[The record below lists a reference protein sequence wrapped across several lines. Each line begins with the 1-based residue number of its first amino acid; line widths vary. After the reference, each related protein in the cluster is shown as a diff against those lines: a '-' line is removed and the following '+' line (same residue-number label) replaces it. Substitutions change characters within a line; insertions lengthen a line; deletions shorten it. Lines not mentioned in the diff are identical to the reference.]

1 MVFNKVFNFKFIFL
15 FIVLCAAFFRITN
28 LDLIEFK
35 ADEAINLFLASRPFF
50 GYGFTP
56 GGTASSVGILNPPLF
71 NYILFPFILI
81 SRDPQIISLI
91 IGLINS
97 FAIGLFYL
105 LVKRYYSFLT
115 AFLTSLL
122 FAFSPWAILF
132 SRKIWTQD
140 ILLPI
145 FILALFSLHK
155 IMFEKKMKYWILCI
169 ASSMF
174 LIQLHQSSIFFLFLF
189 ALFLFRK
196 KITIN
201 IKYII
206 IGFIIGFLPMI
217 PYFFYQ
223 LAAGCPDCRTILG
236 INEQLSTHRS
246 LLLFIRPLQILSQ
259 GNFNFILGDD
269 MLIFAKYFPLI
280 HSLRTIL
287 YIEYLLIPLS
297 IFLFWKKEK
306 KVRFLI
312 YAALTLPIL
321 YFLLRFE
328 PFMHYFI
335 LIIPLLFLFLGFLFA
350 TYLQNKNKSVR
361 YFTLSIFLLLLTA
374 SISFN
379 YAFFKT
385 VRAQGTIK
393 GDYGTIYAVTKKD
406 NQKTLAKYINN
417 RDYEEIV
424 LTNYVP
430 KYLIH
435 GDLPVAKM
443 IYQYDQIKNNLPLLE
458 QKLHENP
465 EDPRIQ
471 NMLIAY
477 YTSSPVTKA
486 IVSFLRNKYKNYP
499 EYGDIY
505 RETYA
510 KYLADNNKRVYRSA
524 FGFFLE
530 YPSDWNL
537 KENINKQ
544 EIRIANGSYIFSL
557 SIIPEK
563 NVIVIANDNSRL
575 VRLKNLRL
583 LIRYNLQSS
592 KQHLAVNQQVLEAK
606 KLMNE
611 ITQSIRE

>member
-1 MVFNKVFNFKFIFL
+1 MFL
-15 FIVLCAAFFRITN
+15 FIVLCSALFRIIN

-71 NYILFPFILI
+71 NYILFPLILI
-81 SRDPQIISLI
+81 SRDPQIISLM

-97 FAIGLFYL
+97 LTIGLFYL
-105 LVKRYYSFLT
+105 LTKRYYGSLT
-115 AFLTSLL
+115 AFFASLL
-122 FAFSPWAILF
+122 FAFSPWAILY

-140 ILLPI
+140 ILLPV
-145 FILALFSLHK
+145 FILALFSFHK
-155 IMFEKKMKYWILCI
+155 IMFEKKIKYWVLCI
-169 ASSMF
+169 ASSLF

-217 PYFFYQ
+217 PYFSYQ
-223 LAAGCPDCRTILG
+223 LETGCPDCKAILG
-236 INEQLSTHRS
+236 INEQLSIHRS

-269 MLIFAKYFPLI
+269 MLIFAKNFPLI
-280 HSLRTIL
+280 YSLRTTL
-287 YIEYLLIPLS
+287 YIEYLLIPIS

-306 KVRFLI
+306 KVRFLT
-312 YAALTLPIL
+312 YAAVTLPIL
-321 YFLLRFE
+321 YFILRFE

-335 LIIPLLFLFLGFLFA
+335 LITPLLFLFLGSLFS
-350 TYLQNKNKSVR
+350 TYLKSKIKPIR
-361 YFTLSIFLLLLTA
+361 YFALSIFLLILTA

-379 YAFFKT
+379 YAFFKI
-385 VRAQGTIK
+385 VRIQGTIK
-393 GDYGTIYAVTKKD
+393 GDYGTIYAVTKKG
-406 NQKTLAKYINN
+406 NQKTLAKYIDSK
-417 RDYEEIV
+417 DYEEIS

-435 GDLPVAKM
+435 GDLPVARM

-458 QKLHENP
+458 KKLHENP

-477 YTSSPVTKA
+477 YTSSPVTKVD
-486 IVSFLRNKYKNYP
+486 VSFLRNKYNNYP

-510 KYLADNNKRVYRSA
+510 KYLTDNNKRVYRST

-530 YPSDWNL
+530 YPLDWNL

-544 EIRIANGSYIFSL
+544 EIRIENGSYIFSL

-563 NVIVIANDNSRL
+563 NVVVIADDNSQL
-575 VRLKNLRL
+575 VRLKNLRF
-583 LIRYNLQSS
+583 LIQYNLQSS
-592 KQHLAVNQQVLEAK
+592 KQRLAVNQQVLKAK